1 VRPARCDGRRTP
13 YPRVRSVVALPFKS
27 PTGSL
32 RVGAIAS
39 ERTGKRVKA
48 AGCGWSLMTGLGLR
62 ERECANRPTRLAG
75 FPGWVGGGRGSAAA
89 VGVAVVS
96 RNADPRADSE
106 MFVSLVALSAAFVA
120 PMRHAPALRSTVVM
134 SEQPSAPAPP
144 AAEAMNGWT
153 YDPKAFCGGLPGNI
167 APLGDFDPAGFSKDK
182 TASEIKRLRE
192 AEVMHCRVSMLAFIG
207 YFVGEAVAPFT
218 GSSFL
223 APTAITGP
231 ANTHLSQQNIFAFT
245 ILTIAIGVGE
255 LYRALVGWVP
265 PTESLFTLRCAA
277 SAMIPSRGWGA
288 SAPRPLPCARD
299 SRGLQRELLP
309 GRDRLRPSW
318 PQALQPGRVQVHAG
332 ARALQRP
339 PRHDR
344 RGGPLRAGA
353 RQR

>member
-1 VRPARCDGRRTP
+1 
-13 YPRVRSVVALPFKS
+13 
-27 PTGSL
+27 
-32 RVGAIAS
+32 
-39 ERTGKRVKA
+39 
-48 AGCGWSLMTGLGLR
+48 
-62 ERECANRPTRLAG
+62 
-75 FPGWVGGGRGSAAA
+75 
-89 VGVAVVS
+89 
-96 RNADPRADSE
+96 

-265 PTESLFTLRCAA
+265 PTESLFTLRENYYPGEIAFDPLGLKPSNPA
-277 SAMIPSRGWGA
+277 EFKSMQERELSNGRLAMIAVAG
-288 SAPRPLPCARD
+288 LCA
-299 SRGLQRELLP
+299 QELVNGKGIVENLL
-309 GRDRLRPSW
+309 G
-318 PQALQPGRVQVHAG
+318 
-332 ARALQRP
+332 
-339 PRHDR
+339 
-344 RGGPLRAGA
+344 
-353 RQR
+353 